1 MSAKKIMEQIRTVLA
16 DYDARIVQS
25 AIDSIPVRRARVAE
39 VRASKSEKY
48 RGNYGPV
55 AYAWDLINAAGGKG
69 WNELLRNSDDYI
81 IERIRRDE
89 AMKAEARAAKIA
101 SKLDAAGIVEV
112 VDAEAVHSRDGFSG
126 IWRVMTDKG
135 PKRVKIEVIG
145 AGGYAIQCFHIR
157 VLCSVK

>member
-1 MSAKKIMEQIRTVLA
+1 MEQIRTVLA

-25 AIDSIPVRRARVAE
+25 AIESIPLRRARVAE
-39 VRASKSEKY
+39 VRANRKTEKY
-48 RGNYGPV
+48 SGSNGSVSY
-55 AYAWDLINAAGGKG
+55 AYALINAAGGKG
-69 WNELLRNSDDYI
+69 WSELLGNSDDYI

-89 AMKAEARAAKIA
+89 EMKAEARAAKIA
-101 SKLDAAGIVEV
+101 SKLDSAGITEV
-112 VDAEAVHSRDGFSG
+112 VDAEAVHDRDGFAG